1 MLGFYTR
8 EVIPMKDWDST
19 LVTTEYNSLRA
30 EILKRVEIRYQLL
43 ALTVTVFGALLAFG
57 SQTKN
62 VGPIL
67 LYPVLA
73 FCLAVSWRSNQH
85 NIWKLSDYI
94 VEHIEAKVGNHNMY
108 WESYCKSPG
117 RETRAEKYLN
127 YGSKGIFVLTEV
139 LALLIGIIVGVT
151 QPEPNTILLVFIGTG
166 VSALVTV
173 ATAILLFSYTR
184 GNAKIITN
192 SELGEKTL

>member
-1 MLGFYTR
+1 
-8 EVIPMKDWDST
+8 MKDWDST

-62 VGPIL
+62 AGPIL

-73 FCLAVSWRSNQH
+73 LCLAISWRANQH

-94 VEHIEAKVGNHNMY
+94 IEYIEAKVGKNNMY
-108 WESYCKSPG
+108 WEGYCKSPG
-117 RETRAEKYLN
+117 RETRTEKYLS

-139 LALLIGIIVGVT
+139 LALLIGIIVGTT
-151 QPEPNTILLVFIGTG
+151 QPESNTLLLVFIGAG
-166 VSALVTV
+166 VSVLVTV
-173 ATAILLFSYTR
+173 ATVILLFSYKR
-184 GNAKIITN
+184 DNAKISTN
-192 SELGEKTL
+192 SGLSEKTL

>member
-1 MLGFYTR
+1 
-8 EVIPMKDWDST
+8 MKDWDST

-62 VGPIL
+62 VAPIF
-67 LYPVLA
+67 LYPILA
-73 FCLAVSWRSNQH
+73 FCLALSWRSNQH
-85 NIWKLSDYI
+85 NIWKMSDYI
-94 VEHIEAKVGNHNMY
+94 AEHIEAKVGYYNMF

-117 RETRAEKYLN
+117 GETKTEKYLN
-127 YGSKGIFVLTEV
+127 YGSKGTFVLTEV
-139 LALLIGIIVGVT
+139 LALIIGIIVGVT
-151 QPEPNTILLVFIGTG
+151 QSEPNTALLVFIGTCIS
-166 VSALVTV
+166 VLMTI

-184 GNAKIITN
+184 DSTKIGTS
-192 SELGEKTL
+192 SELRERAL